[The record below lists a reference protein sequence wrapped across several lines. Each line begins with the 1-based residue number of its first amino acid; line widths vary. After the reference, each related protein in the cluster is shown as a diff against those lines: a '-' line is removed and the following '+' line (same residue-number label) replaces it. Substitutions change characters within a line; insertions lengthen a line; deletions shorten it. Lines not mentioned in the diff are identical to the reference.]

1 MEKSI
6 DQTLMSEQ
14 RQLKIQLWI
23 IRWWAIFFLAIFWL
37 MTWSWF
43 FAIFIGNLDLKDAG
57 KPTTDYFDFNTASLY
72 TIAISIGCIIFWW
85 AASYLYYWLRYLF
98 VQSNKK
104 VYELLSKELLNIDE
118 VEIVLDKVKQ
128 IYSIIRV
135 LIVFRYFKEWF
146 KTGRNYRDSTEEQ
159 IQFLY
164 NISKNLIE
172 DLKIKIKKHEN
183 IIQQA
188 RWEISDK
195 VKETSKWS
203 EGLLLQ
209 KVRLDQQI
217 EQFEELQKVLV
228 KL

>member
-72 TIAISIGCIIFWW
+72 TIAIGLGCIIFWW

-172 DLKIKIKKHEN
+172 DLKIQIWKHEKNIKKSHLMLNNE
-183 IIQQA
+183 IQKKS
-188 RWEISDK
+188 I
-195 VKETSKWS
+195 WS
-203 EGLLLQ
+203 EALVFQ
-209 KVRLDQQI
+209 KVRLDHQI
-217 EQFEELQKVLV
+217 EQFAELQKVLV
-228 KL
+228 KI